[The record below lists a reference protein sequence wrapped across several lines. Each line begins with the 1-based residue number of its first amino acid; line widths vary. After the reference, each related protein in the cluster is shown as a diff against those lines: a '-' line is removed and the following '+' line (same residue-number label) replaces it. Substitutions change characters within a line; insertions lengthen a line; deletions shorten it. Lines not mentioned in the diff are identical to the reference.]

1 MMPGGESF
9 FRSRP
14 LGQAGRGMLF
24 RRQNGAKERAVP
36 PADKTMK
43 TPKVKSAGQ
52 IFLIP
57 QESIAPNPNQPR
69 QRFDYD
75 ELEGLAQSIRQNGIL
90 QPITVRQTETGFELI
105 SGERRLRAA
114 RLVGLTKIPA
124 IIAEIDNKNS
134 AVFSL
139 IENLQRQDLD
149 CFEEAEAIDRLVTD
163 YGMSREELSRKL
175 GKAPSTL
182 SNKLRLLR
190 LPEDM
195 RYRLTRAGLTERH
208 ARALLQLDNDDQRAR
223 ALGIMIDRRLTVQ
236 ESERLVEQMLA
247 KTGKNRTNFR
257 GIRDVRVFINTLN
270 HAVDAIRR
278 AGVDADAAKSETPEY
293 IEYVVR
299 IPKLE
304 QLKLPLS
311 SEDEAV

>member
-1 MMPGGESF
+1 
-9 FRSRP
+9 
-14 LGQAGRGMLF
+14 
-24 RRQNGAKERAVP
+24 
-36 PADKTMK
+36 MK

-57 QESIAPNPNQPR
+57 QENIAPNPNQPR

-124 IIAEIDNKNS
+124 IVAELDNKNS

-195 RYRLTRAGLTERH
+195 RYRLTRGGLSERH
-208 ARALLQLDNDDQRAR
+208 ARALLPLDNDEQRAR
-223 ALGIMIDRRLTVQ
+223 ALGIMLDRHLTVQ

-257 GIRDVRVFINTLN
+257 GVRDVRVFINTLN

-293 IEYVVR
+293 IEYIVR

-311 SEDEAV
+311 AEDEAV

>member
-1 MMPGGESF
+1 MVKADRGGQAPTQPVPGGKAA
-9 FRSRP
+9 R
-14 LGQAGRGMLF
+14 
-24 RRQNGAKERAVP
+24 
-36 PADKTMK
+36 MK
-43 TPKVKSAGQ
+43 TQKIKSAGQ

-57 QESIAPNPNQPR
+57 QESILPNPNQPR

-75 ELEGLAQSIRQNGIL
+75 ELEGLAQSIRQNGVL
-90 QPITVRQTETGFELI
+90 QPITVRQTDTGFELV

-114 RLVGLTKIPA
+114 RLVGLAKIPA
-124 IIAEIDNKNS
+124 VVAEVDDKTS

-149 CFEEAEAIDRLVTD
+149 CFEEAEALDRLVSD

-175 GKAPSTL
+175 GKAPSTI

-190 LPEDM
+190 LPEDL
-195 RYRLTRAGLTERH
+195 RYRLSRGGLTERH
-208 ARALLQLDNDDQRAR
+208 ARALLLLETDEQRAR
-223 ALGIMIDRRLTVQ
+223 ALGIMLDRRLNVQ
-236 ESERLVEQMLA
+236 ESERLIEQMLA
-247 KTGKNRTNFR
+247 KTGKNRVHYR
-257 GIRDVRVFINTLN
+257 GVRDVRVFINTLN

-278 AGVDADAAKSETPEY
+278 AGVDADAAKSETSEY

-304 QLKLPLS
+304 QLKLPLPG
-311 SEDEAV
+311 EEAG

>member
-1 MMPGGESF
+1 
-9 FRSRP
+9 
-14 LGQAGRGMLF
+14 
-24 RRQNGAKERAVP
+24 
-36 PADKTMK
+36 MK

-57 QESIAPNPNQPR
+57 QENIAPNPNQPR

-124 IIAEIDNKNS
+124 IVAELDNKNS

-195 RYRLTRAGLTERH
+195 RYRLTRGGLSERH
-208 ARALLQLDNDDQRAR
+208 ARALLQLDNDEQRAR
-223 ALGIMIDRRLTVQ
+223 ALGIMLDRHLTVQ

-247 KTGKNRTNFR
+247 KTGKNRTSFR
-257 GIRDVRVFINTLN
+257 GVRDVRVFINTLN

-293 IEYVVR
+293 IEYIVR

-311 SEDEAV
+311 AEDEAV

>member
-1 MMPGGESF
+1 
-9 FRSRP
+9 
-14 LGQAGRGMLF
+14 
-24 RRQNGAKERAVP
+24 
-36 PADKTMK
+36 MK

-57 QESIAPNPNQPR
+57 QENIAPNPNQPR

-124 IIAEIDNKNS
+124 IVAELDKKNS

-195 RYRLTRAGLTERH
+195 RYRLTRGGLSERH
-208 ARALLQLDNDDQRAR
+208 ARALLQLDNDEQRAR
-223 ALGIMIDRRLTVQ
+223 ALGIMLDRHLTVQ

-257 GIRDVRVFINTLN
+257 GVRDVRVFINTLN

-278 AGVDADAAKSETPEY
+278 AGVDADAAKSETREY
-293 IEYVVR
+293 IEYIVR

-311 SEDEAV
+311 AEDEAV